1 MYAELEIT
9 SKSPIEAVKLLI
21 NSGADIE
28 ARDLN
33 GNTPLMLATLSSESP
48 EKVKLL
54 LQAKANVEASNV
66 DGWTS
71 LMYASIGRNEEILHV
86 LLNHGALSQ
95 RVLLDSSERN
105 AWDLIQSNQDLK
117 GTHAYWRL
125 NDLRFQ

>member
-1 MYAELEIT
+1 MWA
-9 SKSPIEAVKLLI
+9 A
-21 NSGADIE
+21 
-28 ARDLN
+28 
-33 GNTPLMLATLSSESP
+33 LSSNNS

-54 LQAKANVEASNV
+54 LQSRANIEASNA

-86 LLNHGALSQ
+86 LLDHGALSQ